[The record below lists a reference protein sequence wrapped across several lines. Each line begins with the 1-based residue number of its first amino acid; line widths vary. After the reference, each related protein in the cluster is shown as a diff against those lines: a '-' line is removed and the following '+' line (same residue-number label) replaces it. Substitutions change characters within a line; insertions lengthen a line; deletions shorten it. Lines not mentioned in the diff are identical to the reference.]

1 MKRKMIAI
9 LCLAALVL
17 SLAAC
22 SEKENN
28 TTTMT
33 GMVVSVEGTTVTLRQ
48 FDMNNMGGNRNN
60 GQGQRPSRGEDFQR
74 PEGDF
79 TMPEGGFNRPEG
91 DFTIPEGGFTMPE
104 GGFTMPEGGFNRPEG
119 DFTMPEGGFTMPE
132 GDFTMPEGGFNRPEG
147 DFTMPEG
154 ENPGFGN
161 FGGNQG
167 ETTTVDLKNAHIS
180 IQDGDIKAAGS
191 MSDIK
196 EGSFLTI
203 TLDSKGE
210 ATEVLVGSTF
220 SFGGGRGQGGF
231 NGTGFGGGK
240 GNRGNN
246 NKQAN
251 GSIEQAA

>member
-1 MKRKMIAI
+1 MKRKMIAL

-22 SEKENN
+22 SEKENTA

-60 GQGQRPSRGEDFQR
+60 GQGQRPSRGEDSQR

-91 DFTIPEGGFTMPE
+91 DFT
-104 GGFTMPEGGFNRPEG
+104 MPEGGFNR
-119 DFTMPEGGFTMPE
+119 PE

-161 FGGNQG
+161 FGGTQG

-240 GNRGNN
+240 WPGGKGNRGN
-246 NKQAN
+246 QT
-251 GSIEQAA
+251 GSNEQSA